1 MLIRELFINERERYN
16 ELVKHIVQSWEWGDA
31 KEATGKKV
39 FKYGF
44 FDNTNMTDGF
54 ELSLHPL
61 PAPLSMWNIGY
72 LPKCTLPNEDMLQ
85 SLQAFGRK
93 HNCVYIKIEPN
104 VFGPSSDL
112 NVQNYLRSTRDEL
125 LTTKNVTI
133 IEGKELFTKY
143 NFLLD
148 ITKTDEELLANM
160 HEKTRYNIGL
170 AQRKG
175 VQIQERTD
183 EEGFKIFLKL
193 YFETTKRQGY
203 YGHDEFYHRKIW
215 ETLRAHDMVRLLIS
229 TYDNIPTS
237 AWLLTNFHNTLYY
250 QYGGSTTK
258 FRNVMSSNL
267 IAWSAI
273 QLGKRMGMT
282 TLDLWGAMSSTP
294 NPADPWYGFHR
305 FKEGYGPTHIEYLGS
320 YDMIIN
326 PPMYQIYNKL
336 DKYRSKWLSFKAK
349 FR

>member
-1 MLIRELFINERERYN
+1 MLIRELFINEKEQYN
-16 ELVKHIVQSWEWGDA
+16 NVVKHIIQSWEWGDA

-44 FDNTNMTDGF
+44 FDSTNMMDGF
-54 ELSLHPL
+54 QLSLHPL
-61 PAPLSMWNIGY
+61 PAPLNSWNIAY

-85 SLQAFGRK
+85 SLKIFGEK
-93 HNCVYIKIEPN
+93 HNCIYIKLEPN
-104 VFGPSSDL
+104 IYGPSKDP
-112 NVQNYLRSTRDEL
+112 NVQNYLKSTREQL
-125 LTTKNVTI
+125 LSTRNVEVI
-133 IEGKELFTKY
+133 QGKELFTKY

-148 ITKTDEELLANM
+148 ITKTDEQLLADM

-175 VQIQERTD
+175 VQVQERTD
-183 EEGFKIFLKL
+183 EDAFKVFLKL

-215 ETLRAHDMVRLLIS
+215 ETLRKNDMARLLIS
-229 TYDNIPTS
+229 SYENVPTS

-273 QLGKRMGMT
+273 QLGKRMGLT
-282 TLDLWGAMSSTP
+282 TLDLWGAMSSNP
-294 NPADPWYGFHR
+294 NPVDPWYGFHR
-305 FKEGYGPTHIEYLGS
+305 FKEGYGPTHIEYLGT
-320 YDMIIN
+320 YDIVIN
-326 PPMYQIYNKL
+326 PSMYKIYNQL
-336 DKYRSKWLSFKAK
+336 DKYRTKWLKLKSK